1 MKNLVIIQSLLHQI
15 KQNRENIETQLEC
28 LDTFI
33 ETIEKELE
41 EDITKE
47 QIKQKNRNEWWE
59 KYWNDI
65 VLAAV
70 VGLWIVLPFVVC
82 IILDKIYG

>member
-1 MKNLVIIQSLLHQI
+1 
-15 KQNRENIETQLEC
+15 
-28 LDTFI
+28 
-33 ETIEKELE
+33 LE
-41 EDITKE
+41 EDMTKE

-70 VGLWIVLPFVVC
+70 IGFWIILPFVVC

>member
-1 MKNLVIIQSLLHQI
+1 MKNLVIIKSLLHQI

-28 LDTFI
+28 IDAYI
-33 ETIEKELE
+33 KVIKKELE
-41 EDITKE
+41 EDMTKE

-70 VGLWIVLPFVVC
+70 IGFWIILPFVVC

>member
-1 MKNLVIIQSLLHQI
+1 MKNLVIIQSLLHQM
-15 KQNRENIETQLEC
+15 KENRKNIETQLEC
-28 LDTFI
+28 LDMFI

-41 EDITKE
+41 EDMSEK

-70 VGLWIVLPFVVC
+70 IGLWIILPFVVC
-82 IILDKIYG
+82 IILDKICR

>member
-41 EDITKE
+41 EDMTKE

-65 VLAAV
+65 VIAAV
-70 VGLWIVLPFVVC
+70 IGLWIILPFVVC

>member
-1 MKNLVIIQSLLHQI
+1 
-15 KQNRENIETQLEC
+15 
-28 LDTFI
+28 
-33 ETIEKELE
+33 LE
-41 EDITKE
+41 EDMTKE

-65 VLAAV
+65 VLAAII
-70 VGLWIVLPFVVC
+70 GFWIILPFAVC